1 MYSIPNE
8 RELVVAES
16 LIKMTANYKK
26 SYLGYFNK
34 LVDKFNRSYYR
45 SIGKKPT
52 GADYSP
58 LTEKIE
64 LSLKTLKYK
73 VGNRL
78 RITKYKNIF
87 SKI

>member
-1 MYSIPNE
+1 
-8 RELVVAES
+8 
-16 LIKMTANYKK
+16 MTANYNK

-34 LVDKFNRSYYR
+34 LLDKFNSNYR

-58 LTEKIE
+58 FTEEIE

-87 SKI
+87 SKIYTEN